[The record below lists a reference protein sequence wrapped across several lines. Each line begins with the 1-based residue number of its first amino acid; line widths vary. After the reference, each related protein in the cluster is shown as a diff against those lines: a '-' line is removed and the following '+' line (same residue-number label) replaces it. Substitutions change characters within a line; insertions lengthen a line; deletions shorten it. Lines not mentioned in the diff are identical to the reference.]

1 MKRKKMEL
9 KMKTKNVMM
18 GKEAVVRTGSADET
32 TGTTLEI
39 NLAAGK
45 RSGEKKTLIG

>member
-1 MKRKKMEL
+1 
-9 KMKTKNVMM
+9 MKTKNVAM
-18 GKEAVVRTGSADET
+18 GKEAVVRTGSEDET
-32 TGTTLEI
+32 TGMMPEI